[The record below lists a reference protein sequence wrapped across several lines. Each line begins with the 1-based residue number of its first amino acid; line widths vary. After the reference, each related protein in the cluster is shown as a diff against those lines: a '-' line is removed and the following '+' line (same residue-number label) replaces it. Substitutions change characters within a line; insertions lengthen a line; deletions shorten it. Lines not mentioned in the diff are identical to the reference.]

1 MPSINSS
8 VGRNGVN
15 APDDA
20 KVVQRLLNLQD
31 LAPLQSLTV
40 DGQVGDLTIGAI
52 RHFQEKIVGLKHPD
66 GLVEPG
72 GRSWRALTAP
82 RREGERAQPGGEAT
96 GEQAPAAEQG
106 AARDE
111 AKETPQQRQADRERR
126 NTFVRPGVKEL
137 ANTTRIIDRIMPRFE
152 GVRATVISG
161 YLNDADLFWKVNYHW
176 ELLCWMLDEAI
187 RLASGSGPR
196 AKLEQIRSSLR
207 ACSPDPDSGYR
218 ESPTVGKPVDRSS
231 QELFDRRYQAVK
243 QAKVDFKAVLREDD
257 IVARSKRDEHAFD
270 LAVAPVAYPGSSK
283 HATGYALDIAGDN
296 ARISAVAK
304 SCGASLVFDEKS
316 HVHVEF
322 KNGA

>member
-1 MPSINSS
+1 MPSINAS

-15 APDDA
+15 APDDV
-20 KVVQRLLNLQD
+20 KIVQRLLNLQD
-31 LAPLQSLTV
+31 LSPLRSLTV
-40 DGQVGDLTIGAI
+40 DGQVGDLTIGAV
-52 RHFQEKIVGLKHPD
+52 RHFQEKFVGLKNPD

-72 GRSWRALTAP
+72 GPTWRSLNTP
-82 RREGERAQPGGEAT
+82 RREGEPAPSAAGGEERPAT
-96 GEQAPAAEQG
+96 GGGG
-106 AARDE
+106 AGED
-111 AKETPQQRQADRERR
+111 AKETPQTRQADRERR
-126 NTFVRPGVKEL
+126 SKFVRPGVKEL
-137 ANTTRIIDRIMPRFE
+137 ANTTRIIDRIMPAFE

-161 YLNDADLFWKVNYHW
+161 FLNDADLFWKVNYHW

-231 QELFDRRYQAVK
+231 QDTFDKRYRVVK

-283 HATGYALDIAGDN
+283 HATGYALDIEGDN
-296 ARISAVAK
+296 ARIGTIAK
-304 SCGASLVFDEKS
+304 KCSASLVFDEKS

-322 KNGA
+322 KNGG